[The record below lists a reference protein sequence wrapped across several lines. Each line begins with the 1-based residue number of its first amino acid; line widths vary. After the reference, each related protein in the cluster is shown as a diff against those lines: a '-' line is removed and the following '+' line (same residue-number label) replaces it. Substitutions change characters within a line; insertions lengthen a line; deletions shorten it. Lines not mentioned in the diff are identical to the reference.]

1 MMVHAHSA
9 AVERNEEELRELIRS
24 EFRRYCSLKRSKCH
38 SVCKKEGKTYI
49 YTLLFTKRNTGKIFQ
64 KTIKL
69 LIYKRWGEWMKGI
82 WEGGTHL

>member
-69 LIYKRWGEWMKGI
+69 LIYKRWGE
-82 WEGGTHL
+82 